1 MLMEKEHSKIPLD
14 GPRNVGSNL
23 RGFGKLKNG

>member
-1 MLMEKEHSKIPLD
+1 MLMEKELSKIPLD

-23 RGFGKLKNG
+23 RRFGKLNG